1 MSSRKIIKN
10 ILVRSYNN
18 YLSFITELNKTCDEY
33 KNFDIQ
39 IQYSTIGHNGS
50 SEYTALVTIYE
61 VEDFSDLLKLI

>member
-18 YLSFITELNKTCDEY
+18 DSFIRDLNKTCDEY

-39 IQYSTIGHNGS
+39 IQYSTISSGG